1 MKDITGQRFG
11 ILTAVKPTSNR
22 QYGSIIWEFRCDCG
36 RTKYASL
43 RNITSNHKAH
53 SCGCLRR
60 TNERLEIVGNV
71 YGKLTVERVYYDE
84 DMKKVMCL
92 CRCTCGNEKK
102 TCPSTLLRSGLKSC
116 GHACERRTV

>member
-1 MKDITGQRFG
+1 MKDITGQQFG
-11 ILTAVKPTSNR
+11 MLTAVEPTSNR
-22 QYGSIIWEFRCDCG
+22 QDGSVIWEFRCDCG

-43 RNITSNHKAH
+43 RNITNMH

-60 TNERLEIVGNV
+60 TNEKLAIVGNV

-84 DMKKVMCL
+84 SMKQVICL

-102 TCPSTLLRSGLKSC
+102 TCPSTLLSGGLKSC
-116 GHACERRTV
+116 SHRCERRVT